1 MATPTPERNSHNLI
15 DKFRFTRATFRQ
27 RPDSVDSPL
36 PFLDFNRNF
45 AIAAFTAAAVCAV
58 VAGLFL
64 VFPGRADAHQP
75 DGLRISQ
82 ASVEDF
88 PCPYGHDSGCEVASF
103 PQSPNPYAGGHP
115 DAQINADIIG
125 NVSTTRSAGL
135 HAIRNVRTGRW
146 KLPSGS
152 NTVTETSNS
161 DDSSDVRAA
170 LTSDITGLPWVADG
184 LTTQETVTRNWLS
197 FLQNHEPALAQSL
210 TGMPFLQDYNPGD
223 QAAIE
228 SVVAIAFVY
237 DDLDFVT
244 ETLAISEL
252 ADGGGLDND
261 EAKIVSTFAL
271 AYAQGL
277 DFEIELLAEYGQ
289 IEESTVTGRYNNSIT
304 FCVIRLFTDLDNSA
318 VMTAAKDAVSHAE
331 ELMGK
336 ALPTDFVAIAIHDG
350 PADGVNNS
358 ISIRID
364 RDLDTNAVSD
374 RLRLGVIAHEIGHY
388 YWYLPGREYDWLAEG
403 AAEYIAAYAEKKKYN
418 DADLYTHFQP
428 CPYYRTVEH
437 LRADAPSEFSSGII
451 CNYSLGE
458 RLFINLGR
466 SMTDTAFKTAF
477 RKLHRDA
484 EASLDNGN
492 DPGELLL
499 QAFCSTCA
507 SNPRNLGAT
516 GFTLARRYGER
527 ILTDRTT
534 ATGTVPRL
542 GQVASTTIEG
552 VRDYT
557 KYFGFAEI
565 PASSPDPRRW
575 VGLFFDNVTNPPD
588 TVRIRVKQY
597 HEDREAWYDGYQ
609 ERTVHSAD
617 NSAQVYPFLGS
628 QNPRPTGHHWVQ
640 VFNASG
646 QLIAQVEYQVM
657 P

>member
-1 MATPTPERNSHNLI
+1 MATPTPKRNSHNLI
-15 DKFRFTRATFRQ
+15 GKFRFTRATFRQ
-27 RPDSVDSPL
+27 RPDSGDSPI

-64 VFPGRADAHQP
+64 VFPDRADAHQP
-75 DGLRISQ
+75 EGLRISQ
-82 ASVEDF
+82 APVEDF
-88 PCPYGHDSGCEVASF
+88 PCPFGHDSGCEVASSS
-103 PQSPNPYAGGHP
+103 PAPNPYQGGRP
-115 DAQINADIIG
+115 DTPISPDIIG
-125 NVSTTRSAGL
+125 NPHQGNSPGL
-135 HAIRNVRTGRW
+135 RALRYLRAADGL
-146 KLPSGS
+146 KLSGS
-152 NTVTETSNS
+152 DAVTGSGDTNDSGPGRATV
-161 DDSSDVRAA
+161 
-170 LTSDITGLPWVADG
+170 TSDITGLPWVADG
-184 LTTQETVTRNWLS
+184 LTTQETVTRNLLGE
-197 FLQNHEPALAQSL
+197 LQGYEPALTRSL
-210 TGMPFLQDYNPGD
+210 TAMPFLQDHNPGD
-223 QAAIE
+223 HAAIE
-228 SVVAIAFVY
+228 SIAVIAVVY
-237 DDLDFVT
+237 DDPDFVT

-277 DFEIELLAEYGQ
+277 EFEIELLARVGE
-289 IEESTVTGRYNNSIT
+289 IEESTVMGRYNNSIT

-318 VMTAAKDAVSHAE
+318 VMAEAKDAVSHAE

-364 RDLDTNAVSD
+364 QYIDTNAVSD
-374 RLRLGVIAHEIGHY
+374 RLRLIVVAHEIGHY
-388 YWYLPGREYDWLAEG
+388 YWYLPGTEYDWLAEG
-403 AAEYIAAYAEKKKYN
+403 AAQYVAAYAEKKKLN
-418 DADLYTHFQP
+418 DADLYIRWQP

-437 LRADAPSEFSSGII
+437 LRADAPAGETAGFL

-466 SMTDTAFKTAF
+466 SMTDAAFKTSF

-484 EASLDNGN
+484 EASLDNSN

-534 ATGTVPRL
+534 TTGTVPRL
-542 GQVASTTIEG
+542 GDVYDTSISGAIGQL
-552 VRDYT
+552 
-557 KYFGFAEI
+557 YFGFAEV
-565 PASSPDPRRW
+565 PASSPDSRRW
-575 VGLFFDNVTNPPD
+575 VRLYFNNVTNPPD

-597 HEDREAWYDGYQ
+597 HEDREAWFDQYQ
-609 ERTVHSAD
+609 DTDVFFSD
-617 NSAQVYPFLGS
+617 NSARVYVYLGS

-640 VFNASG
+640 VFNATG
-646 QLIAQVEYQVM
+646 QLIAQVDYQVM

>member
-1 MATPTPERNSHNLI
+1 MARPTPKRNSHNLI

-27 RPDSVDSPL
+27 RPDSGDSL
-36 PFLDFNRNF
+36 ISFLDFNRNF
-45 AIAAFTAAAVCAV
+45 AIAAFTAVAVCAV

-64 VFPGRADAHQP
+64 VFPDRADAHQP
-75 DGLRISQ
+75 EGLRVSQ
-82 ASVEDF
+82 APVEDF
-88 PCPYGHDSGCEVASF
+88 PCPYGHDSGCEVASS
-103 PQSPNPYAGGHP
+103 PPAPNPYQGGRP
-115 DAQINADIIG
+115 DTPISPDIIG
-125 NVSTTRSAGL
+125 NPHQGNSTGLRALRDLRAAGGL
-135 HAIRNVRTGRW
+135 
-146 KLPSGS
+146 KLSGS
-152 NTVTETSNS
+152 DAVTGSGDTN
-161 DDSSDVRAA
+161 DSGPGRAT

-184 LTTQETVTRNWLS
+184 LTTPETVTRDLLGL
-197 FLQNHEPALAQSL
+197 LQGHEPALTRSL
-210 TGMPFLQDYNPGD
+210 TAMPFLQDHNPGD
-223 QAAIE
+223 HAAIE
-228 SVVAIAFVY
+228 SIAVIAVVY
-237 DDLDFVT
+237 DDPDFVT

-271 AYAQGL
+271 AYAEGL
-277 DFEIELLAEYGQ
+277 EFEIGLLAIFGE
-289 IEESTVTGRYNNSIT
+289 IEESTVRGRYNNSIT

-318 VMTAAKDAVSHAE
+318 VMGRAKDAVSHAE

-336 ALPTDFVAIAIHDG
+336 ALPTDFVPIAVHNG
-350 PADGVNNS
+350 PATGSNNS

-364 RDLDTNAVSD
+364 PYIDTDAVSD
-374 RLRLGVIAHEIGHY
+374 RFRLGVIAHEIGHY
-388 YWYLPGREYDWLAEG
+388 YWGLPGREYDWLTEG
-403 AAEYIAAYAEKKKYN
+403 AAQYIAAYAEKKKHN

-458 RLFINLGR
+458 SLFINLGR

-534 ATGTVPRL
+534 TTGTVPRL
-542 GQVASTTIEG
+542 GEVVTAAVLGAGDQ
-552 VRDYT
+552 RY
-557 KYFGFAEI
+557 YGFSEI

-575 VGLFFDNVTNPPD
+575 VQLYFNDVTNPPD

-597 HEDREAWYDGYQ
+597 HEDREAWFDKYQ
-609 ERTVHSAD
+609 DRYVFFSD
-617 NSAQVYPFLGS
+617 NSAWVYPYLGS

-640 VFNASG
+640 VFNATG

>member
-1 MATPTPERNSHNLI
+1 MARPTPKRNSHNLI

-27 RPDSVDSPL
+27 RPDSGDSL
-36 PFLDFNRNF
+36 ISFLDFNRNF
-45 AIAAFTAAAVCAV
+45 AIAAFTAVAVCAV

-64 VFPGRADAHQP
+64 VFPDRADAHQP
-75 DGLRISQ
+75 EGLRISQ
-82 ASVEDF
+82 APVEDF
-88 PCPYGHDSGCEVASF
+88 PCPYGHDSGCEVASS
-103 PQSPNPYAGGHP
+103 PPAPNPYQGGRP
-115 DAQINADIIG
+115 DTPISPDIIG
-125 NVSTTRSAGL
+125 NPHQGNSTGLRALRDLRAAGGL
-135 HAIRNVRTGRW
+135 
-146 KLPSGS
+146 KLSGS
-152 NTVTETSNS
+152 DAVTGSGDTN
-161 DDSSDVRAA
+161 DSGPGRAT

-184 LTTQETVTRNWLS
+184 LTTPETVTRDLLGL
-197 FLQNHEPALAQSL
+197 LQGHEPALTRSL
-210 TGMPFLQDYNPGD
+210 TAMPFLQDHNPGD
-223 QAAIE
+223 HAAIK
-228 SVVAIAFVY
+228 SIAVIAVVY

-271 AYAQGL
+271 AYAEGL
-277 DFEIELLAEYGQ
+277 ESEIRLLARYGE
-289 IEESTVTGRYNNSIT
+289 IEESTVRGRYNNSIT

-318 VMTAAKDAVSHAE
+318 VMGRAKDAVSHAE

-336 ALPTDFVAIAIHDG
+336 ALPTDFVPIVVHNG
-350 PADGVNNS
+350 PTPGVNNS

-364 RDLDTNAVSD
+364 QSIDTNVVSD
-374 RLRLGVIAHEIGHY
+374 RFRLEVIAHEIGHY
-388 YWYLPGREYDWLAEG
+388 YWGLPGREYGWLAEG
-403 AAEYIAAYAEKKKYN
+403 AAEYIAAYAEKKKHN
-418 DADLYTHFQP
+418 DADLHTHFQP

-458 RLFINLGR
+458 SLFINLGR

-534 ATGTVPRL
+534 TTGTVPRL
-542 GQVASTTIEG
+542 GEVDAASIRG
-552 VRDYT
+552 AIGQLY
-557 KYFGFAEI
+557 YGFAEI
-565 PASSPDPRRW
+565 PASSPDPSRW
-575 VGLFFDNVTNPPD
+575 VRLYFNDVTNPPD

-597 HEDREAWYDGYQ
+597 HEDREAWFDKYLDMD
-609 ERTVHSAD
+609 VFFSD
-617 NSAQVYPFLGS
+617 NSAWVYPYLGS

-640 VFNASG
+640 VFNATG
-646 QLIAQVEYQVM
+646 QMIAQVEYQVM

>member
-1 MATPTPERNSHNLI
+1 MATPTPKRNSHNLI
-15 DKFRFTRATFRQ
+15 EKFRFTRATFRQ
-27 RPDSVDSPL
+27 RPDSGDSPI
-36 PFLDFNRNF
+36 PFLDFNRHF

-64 VFPGRADAHQP
+64 VFPDRADAYQP
-75 DGLRISQ
+75 EGLRISQ
-82 ASVEDF
+82 APVEDF
-88 PCPYGHDSGCEVASF
+88 PCPYGHDSGCEVASS
-103 PQSPNPYAGGHP
+103 PPAPNPYQGGRP
-115 DAQINADIIG
+115 DTPISPDIIG
-125 NVSTTRSAGL
+125 NPHQSNSPGLRALRDLRAAGGL
-135 HAIRNVRTGRW
+135 
-146 KLPSGS
+146 KLSGS
-152 NTVTETSNS
+152 DAVTGSGDTN
-161 DDSSDVRAA
+161 DSGPGRAT
-170 LTSDITGLPWVADG
+170 LTSDITGLPWVVDG
-184 LTTQETVTRNWLS
+184 LTTQETVTRDLLS
-197 FLQNHEPALAQSL
+197 LLQGHEPALTRSL
-210 TGMPFLQDYNPGD
+210 TAMPFLQDHNPGD
-223 QAAIE
+223 HAAIE
-228 SVVAIAFVY
+228 SIAVIAVVY
-237 DDLDFVT
+237 DDSDFVT

-252 ADGGGLDND
+252 ADGGGLDNY

-271 AYAQGL
+271 AYAEGL
-277 DFEIELLAEYGQ
+277 EFEIEFLAKYGE
-289 IEESTVTGRYNNSIT
+289 IEESTVRGRYNNSIT

-318 VMTAAKDAVSHAE
+318 VMGRAKDAVSHAE

-336 ALPTDFVAIAIHDG
+336 ALPTDFVAIAIRNG
-350 PADGVNNS
+350 PTPGVNNS

-364 RDLDTNAVSD
+364 QSIDTNAVSD
-374 RLRLGVIAHEIGHY
+374 RFRLEVIAHEIGHY
-388 YWYLPGREYDWLAEG
+388 YWGLPGREYDWLVEG
-403 AAEYIAAYAEKKKYN
+403 AAEYIAAYAEKKKHN
-418 DADLYTHFQP
+418 DADLHTHFQP

-534 ATGTVPRL
+534 TTGTVPRL
-542 GQVASTTIEG
+542 GEVVTASVIG
-552 VRDYT
+552 AGDQLY
-557 KYFGFAEI
+557 YGFSEI

-575 VGLFFDNVTNPPD
+575 VRLYFNDVTNPPD

-597 HEDREAWYDGYQ
+597 HEDREAWFDKYLDMD
-609 ERTVHSAD
+609 VFFSD
-617 NSAQVYPFLGS
+617 NSARVYPYLGS

>member
-1 MATPTPERNSHNLI
+1 MARPTPKRNSHNLI

-27 RPDSVDSPL
+27 RPDSGDSL
-36 PFLDFNRNF
+36 ISFLDFNRNF

-64 VFPGRADAHQP
+64 VFPDRADAHQP
-75 DGLRISQ
+75 EGLRISQ
-82 ASVEDF
+82 APVEDF
-88 PCPYGHDSGCEVASF
+88 PCPYGHDSGCEVASS
-103 PQSPNPYAGGHP
+103 PPAPNPYQGGRP
-115 DAQINADIIG
+115 DTPISPDIIG
-125 NVSTTRSAGL
+125 NPHQGNSTGLRALRDLRAAGGL
-135 HAIRNVRTGRW
+135 
-146 KLPSGS
+146 KLSGS
-152 NTVTETSNS
+152 DAVTGSGDTN
-161 DDSSDVRAA
+161 DSGPGRAT

-184 LTTQETVTRNWLS
+184 LTTPETVTRDLLGL
-197 FLQNHEPALAQSL
+197 LQGHEPALTRSL
-210 TGMPFLQDYNPGD
+210 TAMPFLQDHNPGD
-223 QAAIE
+223 HAAIK
-228 SVVAIAFVY
+228 SIAVIAVVY

-271 AYAQGL
+271 AYAEGL
-277 DFEIELLAEYGQ
+277 ESEIRLLARYGE
-289 IEESTVTGRYNNSIT
+289 IEESTVRGRYNNSIT
-304 FCVIRLFTDLDNSA
+304 FCVIRLFTDRDNST
-318 VMTAAKDAVSHAE
+318 VMGRAKDAVSHAE

-336 ALPTDFVAIAIHDG
+336 ALPTDFVPIVVHNG
-350 PADGVNNS
+350 PTPGVNNS

-364 RDLDTNAVSD
+364 QSIDTNAVSD
-374 RLRLGVIAHEIGHY
+374 RFRLEVIAHEIGHY
-388 YWYLPGREYDWLAEG
+388 YWGLPGREYGWLAEG
-403 AAEYIAAYAEKKKYN
+403 AAEYIAAYAEKKKHN
-418 DADLYTHFQP
+418 DADLHTHFQP

-437 LRADAPSEFSSGII
+437 LRADAPSAFSSGIL

-458 RLFINLGR
+458 SLFINLGR

-534 ATGTVPRL
+534 TTGSVPRL
-542 GQVASTTIEG
+542 GEVVTAAVLGAGDQ
-552 VRDYT
+552 RY
-557 KYFGFAEI
+557 YGFSEI

-575 VGLFFDNVTNPPD
+575 VRLYFNDVTNPPD

-597 HEDREAWYDGYQ
+597 HEDREAWFDKYLDMD
-609 ERTVHSAD
+609 VFFSD
-617 NSAQVYPFLGS
+617 NSAWVYPYLGS

-640 VFNASG
+640 VFNATG
-646 QLIAQVEYQVM
+646 QMIAQVEYQVM

>member
-1 MATPTPERNSHNLI
+1 MARPTPKRNSHNLI

-27 RPDSVDSPL
+27 RPDSGDSPI

-45 AIAAFTAAAVCAV
+45 AIAAFTAVAVCAV

-64 VFPGRADAHQP
+64 VFPDRADAHQP
-75 DGLRISQ
+75 EGLRISQ
-82 ASVEDF
+82 APVEDF
-88 PCPYGHDSGCEVASF
+88 PCPYGHDSGCEVASS
-103 PQSPNPYAGGHP
+103 PPAPNPYQGGRP
-115 DAQINADIIG
+115 DTPISPDIIG
-125 NVSTTRSAGL
+125 NPHQGNSTGLRALRDLRAAGGL
-135 HAIRNVRTGRW
+135 
-146 KLPSGS
+146 KLSGS
-152 NTVTETSNS
+152 DAVTGSGDTN
-161 DDSSDVRAA
+161 DSGPGRAT

-184 LTTQETVTRNWLS
+184 LTTPETVTRDLLGL
-197 FLQNHEPALAQSL
+197 LQGHEPALTRSL
-210 TGMPFLQDYNPGD
+210 TAMPFLQDHNPGD
-223 QAAIE
+223 HAAIK
-228 SVVAIAFVY
+228 SIAVIAVVY

-271 AYAQGL
+271 AYAEGL
-277 DFEIELLAEYGQ
+277 EFEIELLARYGE
-289 IEESTVTGRYNNSIT
+289 IEESTVRGRYNNSIT

-318 VMTAAKDAVSHAE
+318 VMGRAKDAVSHAE

-336 ALPTDFVAIAIHDG
+336 ALPTDFVPIAVHNG
-350 PADGVNNS
+350 PATGSNNS

-364 RDLDTNAVSD
+364 PYIDTDVVSD
-374 RLRLGVIAHEIGHY
+374 RFRLGVIAHEIGHY
-388 YWYLPGREYDWLAEG
+388 YWGLPGREYDWLAEG
-403 AAEYIAAYAEKKKYN
+403 AAQYIAAYAEKKKHN

-458 RLFINLGR
+458 SLFINLGR

-534 ATGTVPRL
+534 TTGTVPRL
-542 GQVASTTIEG
+542 GEVVTASVLG
-552 VRDYT
+552 AGDQLY
-557 KYFGFAEI
+557 YGFSEI

-575 VGLFFDNVTNPPD
+575 VRLYFNDVTNPPD

-597 HEDREAWYDGYQ
+597 HEDREAWFDKYLDMD
-609 ERTVHSAD
+609 VFFSD
-617 NSAQVYPFLGS
+617 NSARVYPYLGS

-640 VFNASG
+640 VFNATG

>member
-15 DKFRFTRATFRQ
+15 NKFRFTRATFRQ

-58 VAGLFL
+58 VAGFFL
-64 VFPGRADAHQP
+64 VFPGHADAHQP

-82 ASVEDF
+82 APVEDF
-88 PCPYGHDSGCEVASF
+88 PCPYGHDSGCEVASL

-115 DAQINADIIG
+115 DAQLNADIIG
-125 NVSTTRSAGL
+125 NVSTTGSAGL
-135 HAIRNVRTGRW
+135 HAIRNVRTGLW

-161 DDSSDVRAA
+161 GDSSDVRAA

-197 FLQNHEPALAQSL
+197 FLQGYEPALTQSL

-228 SVVAIAFVY
+228 SIVAIAVVY
-237 DDLDFVT
+237 DDPDFVT
-244 ETLAISEL
+244 ETLAISDL

-271 AYAQGL
+271 AYAQGRYF
-277 DFEIELLAEYGQ
+277 DIELLAEYGQ
-289 IEESTVTGRYNNSIT
+289 IEESTVRGRYNNSIT

-318 VMTAAKDAVSHAE
+318 VMGRAQDAVGHAE

-336 ALPTDFVAIAIHDG
+336 ALPTDFVAIAVHDG
-350 PADGVNNS
+350 PATGVNNS

-364 RDLDTNAVSD
+364 RYIDTNAVSD

-388 YWYLPGREYDWLAEG
+388 YWSFQGAEYDWLEEG
-403 AAEYIAAYAEKKKYN
+403 AAQYIAAYAEKKKYN
-418 DADLYTHFQP
+418 DADLRTDFQP

-466 SMTDTAFKTAF
+466 AMTDSSFKTAF

-484 EASLDNGN
+484 EASLDNDS

-534 ATGTVPRL
+534 TTGTVPRL
-542 GQVASTTIEG
+542 GEVVTASVIG
-552 VRDYT
+552 AGDQLY
-557 KYFGFAEI
+557 YGFSEI

-575 VGLFFDNVTNPPD
+575 VRLYFNDVTNPPD

-597 HEDREAWYDGYQ
+597 HEDREAWFDKYLDMD
-609 ERTVHSAD
+609 VFFSD
-617 NSAQVYPFLGS
+617 NSARVYPYLGS

-640 VFNASG
+640 VFNATG
-646 QLIAQVEYQVM
+646 QMIAQVEYQVM